1 MARAIERLT
10 AGKVR
15 LTTKPGMYPDGL
27 GLFLRIGPTGAK
39 SWIYR
44 YADGKTASGH
54 QRNREMGLGPV
65 HTIGLAE
72 ARERARLQRQLR
84 LDGADPID
92 TRKAARLPR
101 AMTFRDCAVA
111 FMASME
117 KGWSA
122 KSRSQWKSTLETY
135 AFPVIGELPTGTVD
149 KPAVLRV
156 IAPLWNEK
164 TETAR
169 RLRGRIESIIGWAV
183 QHGHRAE
190 GANPAAWKGALEFAG
205 LPHRDKIAKT
215 EHYAAMPYAEVPAF
229 LAALRARKFRT
240 KGIPA
245 RALEFA
251 ILTATRAGEVTG
263 ATWLEID
270 LEAQLWT
277 IPAERMKMGREHRV
291 PLSEAAVAILQALP
305 RKGLKV
311 FLGCSPNAM
320 PYVLATMP
328 ESQGV
333 TQHGFRSSFRDWCA
347 EQGVAREV
355 AEAALAHSKGSAI
368 VSAYERTDFLDRR
381 RGVMQAWAEYCG
393 GEDPAENVVRLAGR
407 AS

>member
-44 YADGKTASGH
+44 YADGKTVSGH

-72 ARERARLQRQLR
+72 ARERARQQRQLR
-84 LDGADPID
+84 LDGGDPI
-92 TRKAARLPR
+92 AARQATR
-101 AMTFRDCAVA
+101 SVKAMTFRDCAVA

-122 KSRSQWKSTLETY
+122 KSAAQWQSSLETY
-135 AFPVIGELPTGTVD
+135 VYPVIGELPIGAVD

-156 IAPLWNEK
+156 IAPLWNDK
-164 TETAR
+164 TETAN
-169 RLRGRIESIIGWAV
+169 RLRARIESIIGWSV

-205 LPHRDKIAKT
+205 LPRRDKIAKT
-215 EHYAAMPYAEVPAF
+215 EHFAAMPYAEVPAF
-229 LAALRARKFRT
+229 MAALRARKFRT

-245 RALEFA
+245 KALEFA
-251 ILTATRAGEVTG
+251 ILTAARAGEVTG
-263 ATWLEID
+263 ATWVEID
-270 LEAQLWT
+270 LEARLWT
-277 IPAERMKMGREHRV
+277 IPAARMKMGREHRV
-291 PLSEAAVAILQALP
+291 PLSDAAVAILQSLP
-305 RKGLKV
+305 RKGPKV
-311 FLGCSPNAM
+311 FPGCSGNAM

-328 ESQGV
+328 ESQDI

-355 AEAALAHSKGSAI
+355 AEAALAHAKGSAI

-381 RGVMQAWAEYCG
+381 RGIMQAWADYLAGALVES
-393 GEDPAENVVRLAGR
+393 NVIALAGR
-407 AS
+407 AG